1 MKAVLALLLLF
12 GAAYPI
18 GRELRARAPEAPAA
32 NRIGMGR
39 LMGGVLTGPFRPM
52 LQTYLWIRAD
62 ILYGQGRYDELAVLF
77 DTMTSLYPDNDA
89 AKEFLGW
96 HVCFNLKNEAP
107 SPEIAWMWS
116 EKGLDTLADLPNAHR
131 QLADWFLKQCGQN
144 PVWSMRY
151 AGKAWM
157 DERAFRVNA
166 RVWARQRWG
175 EDLGRFDAG
184 LRALKGR
191 TKFFDRLR
199 RLSLLTYGAY
209 DDCVR
214 TGRSDK
220 FAPAA
225 ALARRIAGELDIEGM
240 PAPEGWKRLLE
251 ERAEFFLQIEAG
263 RPSPELIAM
272 GEYLVAMALWGIGAH
287 RKDPELLRAALET
300 ARLFAKREVDL
311 AVEAAEEIG
320 DREPKLPDYS
330 AELSG
335 IAAWIAYVDDRQKRR
350 PPLPFD

>member
-1 MKAVLALLLLF
+1 MKAVLALVLLF

-18 GRELRARAPEAPAA
+18 ERALRARMPEAPAA

-89 AKEFLGW
+89 AREFLGW
-96 HVCFNLKNEAP
+96 HLCFNLKNEAP
-107 SPEIAWMWS
+107 SPEVAWMWS
-116 EKGLDTLADLPNAHR
+116 ERGLDTLADLPNAHR
-131 QLADWFLKQCGQN
+131 QLADWFLKQCGHN
-144 PVWSMRY
+144 PVFSMRY
-151 AGKAWM
+151 AGEAWRT
-157 DERAFRVNA
+157 ERALRERA
-166 RVWARQRWG
+166 RTWAKKRWG
-175 EDLGRFDAG
+175 EDLERFDAG
-184 LRALKGR
+184 LRALRGR

-225 ALARRIAGELDIEGM
+225 ALARRLAGELDIDGI
-240 PAPEGWKRLLE
+240 PAPEGWKRILE
-251 ERAEFFLQIEAG
+251 DRAAFFLQIEAG

-272 GEYLVAMALWGIGAH
+272 GEYPVAMALWGIGAH
-287 RKDPELLRAALET
+287 RKDPVLLRKAQQTLG
-300 ARLFAKREVDL
+300 V
-311 AVEAAEEIG
+311 
-320 DREPKLPDYS
+320 DYS

-335 IAAWIAYVDDRQKRR
+335 IAAWIAYVDDPQKQI